1 MPVYDCPECGTQ
13 LKVRAALEPGK
24 KVRCPECDEV
34 FAPVSAKS
42 AKAKAAAP
50 VSQEERNRQVEE
62 AGGYGLVGDA
72 HSAKD
77 AEETA
82 FQPLR
87 DRFERSARGPA
98 LVQVVKPSTL
108 LLASGVLTCIM
119 AIAGGLYS
127 VWPMI
132 FKMEIVQPEDKMAK
146 WRPPTA
152 TGRKFKELT
161 VEERNERFVY
171 LGGFVFQFLWGM
183 VVCAGAS
190 HMHSLSSYPLAMTS
204 AIMAIVGPF
213 VPFGV
218 ALLQYAIK
226 EEDTMWIPIAIL
238 MLALP
243 GLVVSPWCVSLLRK
257 QEVIDGFAAEKPED
271 Y

>member
-13 LKVRAALEPGK
+13 LKVRTAPEPGK
-24 KVRCPECDEV
+24 KIRCPECEEV
-34 FAPVSAKS
+34 FVPVSAKVGK
-42 AKAKAAAP
+42 KAKEP
-50 VSQEERNRQVEE
+50 EVSMAERNRQIEE
-62 AGGYGLVGDA
+62 AGGYGLSGEA
-72 HSAKD
+72 HSNKD
-77 AEETA
+77 AEEAA
-82 FQPLR
+82 FTPLR

-98 LVQVVKPSTL
+98 LIQVVKPSTM

-119 AIAGGLYS
+119 AITGGLYS

-146 WRPPTA
+146 WRPPSA
-152 TGRKFKELT
+152 TGRKFQELT
-161 VEERNERFVY
+161 PEQRNERFIW
-171 LGGFVFQFLWGM
+171 LGGFVFQFLWGT

-190 HMHSLSSYPLAMTS
+190 HMHSLSSYPLAMTAS
-204 AIMAIVGPF
+204 IMSIVGPF
-213 VPFGV
+213 VPTGV
-218 ALLQYAIK
+218 VLLMYALK
-226 EEDTMWIPIAIL
+226 EDDTMWIPIAIL

-243 GLVVSPWCVSLLRK
+243 GLVLAPWCVSLLRK